1 MDEHE
6 FPLGSRFREALDY
19 AARIHARQ
27 KRKGSEVPYVSHLMS
42 VAALVM
48 EDGGTENEVI
58 AALLHDAIE
67 DQGGLDRRT
76 EILDLFGEE
85 VTSIVDGCTDSWEM
99 PKPPWRERK
108 ESHIRTLREASREV
122 LRVASADKLH
132 NARSILSDLRRN
144 GDATWALFR
153 GGREG
158 TLWYYRTLHEL
169 LTRSAPG
176 SMVEELGR
184 VLAQMES
191 FATGSGS

>member
-1 MDEHE
+1 
-6 FPLGSRFREALDY
+6 
-19 AARIHARQ
+19 
-27 KRKGSEVPYVSHLMS
+27 
-42 VAALVM
+42 
-48 EDGGTENEVI
+48 
-58 AALLHDAIE
+58 
-67 DQGGLDRRT
+67 
-76 EILDLFGEE
+76 
-85 VTSIVDGCTDSWEM
+85 M

-184 VLAQMES
+184 VLACV
-191 FATGSGS
+191 ACAWLLWHGSITAGALAAQWSWTRRLFSVSAKVRF